1 MQDNA
6 KAVYWDALQ
15 AAQKEKNWGEAL
27 SNAKFL
33 QTYFPKDAEIQSALD
48 SINGKIKERRTQ
60 LLASFISE
68 RDEVQDLTWYTPSSA
83 PKYVNDRCAIYPYL
97 SKTDSGTVSLRLKVV
112 YTGDNWLFLSGVIF
126 DIDGQNNLLSY
137 AQGDYYRDNA
147 WGDVWEVIDKE
158 ANETDKNLLRSV
170 ANSEKTII
178 RFQGSLYHYDMT
190 VSQAEKKAI
199 QDTLELAEYL

>member
-1 MQDNA
+1 M
-6 KAVYWDALQ
+6 
-15 AAQKEKNWGEAL
+15 
-27 SNAKFL
+27 
-33 QTYFPKDAEIQSALD
+33 
-48 SINGKIKERRTQ
+48 
-60 LLASFISE
+60 
-68 RDEVQDLTWYTPSSA
+68 
-83 PKYVNDRCAIYPYL
+83 
-97 SKTDSGTVSLRLKVV
+97 V